1 MTFTLHVDG
10 PTWRTH
16 LAEVSAAV
24 PGLVPV
30 AKGNG
35 YGFGNARLAAEAGS
49 LGAPVLAVGTARE
62 LADVRHDVRRRPAR
76 PHPVAPGHRSDRC
89 PTRTHG

>member
-16 LAEVSAAV
+16 LTEVATAV

-35 YGFGNARLAAEAGS
+35 YGFGNARLAAEAGT
-49 LGAPVLAVGTARE
+49 LGVPVLAVGTARE
-62 LADVRHDVRRRPAR
+62 LADVRTTYGGDLLVLTPWHPATDSAG
-76 PHPVAPGHRSDRC
+76 APT
-89 PTRTHG
+89 PTRG